1 MEKVKFI
8 IWNYDG
14 HMCRIATSDCR
25 SAIRK
30 ISDGACITS
39 LEMLLCEMKKITEE
53 LKGRNMQVVFEI
65 IDSGNKSSQRL

>member
-25 SAIRK
+25 AAIRK

-65 IDSGNKSSQRL
+65 IDSGK